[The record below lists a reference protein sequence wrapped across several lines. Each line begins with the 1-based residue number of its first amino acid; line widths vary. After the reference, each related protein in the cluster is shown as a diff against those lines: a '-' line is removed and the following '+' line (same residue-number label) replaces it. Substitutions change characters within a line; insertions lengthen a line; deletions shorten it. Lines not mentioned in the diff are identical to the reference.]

1 MKKLILSVLLFLLV
15 ASSTGCTILNDSQSS
30 IENDDKLIIDQTST
44 KNTSNVLIQA
54 LETNDAELFKSVF
67 SEQTLKLQ
75 PDIDEGI
82 KYIFNIFEGDNL
94 EIVYE
99 NQTSESFSDLQAKCV
114 WSICV
119 IKTTEKCYS
128 LTWTEWVQQETD
140 PSAQGVYSLIFE
152 ECEEDQRGA
161 GGGDLLAGIYYPGC
175 ETESDI
181 LNTFFGAMHN
191 KGREELETIFS
202 NEFLKDTICIQ
213 LRRFDAFICLY
224 FDNKQ
229 TDKIS
234 SIRVFDSTTEDEE
247 SISRYDFNQDEMGI
261 YFPD

>member
-1 MKKLILSVLLFLLV
+1 MKKLILSILLFLLV

-44 KNTSNVLIQA
+44 KNTSDVLIQA

-99 NQTSESFSDLQAKCV
+99 NQSSESFSDLQAKCV

-128 LTWTEWVQQETD
+128 LTWTEWIQQETD

-161 GGGDLLAGIYYPGC
+161 SGG
-175 ETESDI
+175 
-181 LNTFFGAMHN
+181 
-191 KGREELETIFS
+191 
-202 NEFLKDTICIQ
+202 
-213 LRRFDAFICLY
+213 
-224 FDNKQ
+224 
-229 TDKIS
+229 
-234 SIRVFDSTTEDEE
+234 
-247 SISRYDFNQDEMGI
+247 
-261 YFPD
+261 

>member
-1 MKKLILSVLLFLLV
+1 MKKIILSVLLFLLV

-99 NQTSESFSDLQAKCV
+99 NQSSESFSDMKAKCV

-119 IKTTEKCYS
+119 IKTTKN
-128 LTWTEWVQQETD
+128 
-140 PSAQGVYSLIFE
+140 AI
-152 ECEEDQRGA
+152 
-161 GGGDLLAGIYYPGC
+161 
-175 ETESDI
+175 
-181 LNTFFGAMHN
+181 H
-191 KGREELETIFS
+191 
-202 NEFLKDTICIQ
+202 
-213 LRRFDAFICLY
+213 
-224 FDNKQ
+224 
-229 TDKIS
+229 
-234 SIRVFDSTTEDEE
+234 
-247 SISRYDFNQDEMGI
+247 
-261 YFPD
+261 

>member
-44 KNTSNVLIQA
+44 KNTSDVLIQA

-99 NQTSESFSDLQAKCV
+99 NQSSESFSDLQAKCV

-140 PSAQGVYSLIFE
+140 PSAQDVYSLIFE

-161 GGGDLLAGIYYPGC
+161 IHRGGGFRRHGPSGGGVFSGHFIPQQADRRPGPSRLPSPVHG
-175 ETESDI
+175 ETE
-181 LNTFFGAMHN
+181 
-191 KGREELETIFS
+191 GRQCGVRL
-202 NEFLKDTICIQ
+202 
-213 LRRFDAFICLY
+213 
-224 FDNKQ
+224 
-229 TDKIS
+229 
-234 SIRVFDSTTEDEE
+234 
-247 SISRYDFNQDEMGI
+247 
-261 YFPD
+261 

>member
-1 MKKLILSVLLFLLV
+1 MLILY
-15 ASSTGCTILNDSQSS
+15 Q
-30 IENDDKLIIDQTST
+30 NDDKLIIDQTST
-44 KNTSNVLIQA
+44 KNTSDVLIQA

-99 NQTSESFSDLQAKCV
+99 NQSSESFSDLQAKCV

-161 GGGDLLAGIYYPGC
+161 GGGDL
-175 ETESDI
+175 
-181 LNTFFGAMHN
+181 
-191 KGREELETIFS
+191 
-202 NEFLKDTICIQ
+202 
-213 LRRFDAFICLY
+213 
-224 FDNKQ
+224 
-229 TDKIS
+229 
-234 SIRVFDSTTEDEE
+234 
-247 SISRYDFNQDEMGI
+247 SISAKRTKTTVNTVVFFCIHDFYTIVFNIFTARSSSRG
-261 YFPD
+261 

>member
-15 ASSTGCTILNDSQSS
+15 VSSTGCTILNDSQSS

-44 KNTSNVLIQA
+44 KNTSDVLIQA

-99 NQTSESFSDLQAKCV
+99 NQSSESFSDLQAKCV

-140 PSAQGVYSLIFE
+140 PSAQGVYSLI
-152 ECEEDQRGA
+152 
-161 GGGDLLAGIYYPGC
+161 
-175 ETESDI
+175 

-191 KGREELETIFS
+191 KDREELETIFS
-202 NEFLKDTICIQ
+202 NEFLENPEAVKNMDKFIERYTPSYSNLLAAWEVNDTICIQ
-213 LRRFDAFICLY
+213 LRRFDAFICLH

-247 SISRYDFNQDEMGI
+247 SISQYDFNQDEMGI

>member
-1 MKKLILSVLLFLLV
+1 MKKSTISVLLTLLL

-44 KNTSNVLIQA
+44 KNTSDVLIQA

-99 NQTSESFSDLQAKCV
+99 NQSSESFSDLQAKCV

-181 LNTFFGAMHN
+181 LNTLLLFVCILIINRQIKYHLFEYLTVQLKMKKAYHNTILTKMKWEFIFQISQMHLN
-191 KGREELETIFS
+191 KY
-202 NEFLKDTICIQ
+202 Q
-213 LRRFDAFICLY
+213 
-224 FDNKQ
+224 
-229 TDKIS
+229 
-234 SIRVFDSTTEDEE
+234 
-247 SISRYDFNQDEMGI
+247 
-261 YFPD
+261 

>member
-140 PSAQGVYSLIFE
+140 PSAQGVYSLIVE
-152 ECEEDQRGA
+152 EWDRISQPVYSSQQR
-161 GGGDLLAGIYYPGC
+161 
-175 ETESDI
+175 E
-181 LNTFFGAMHN
+181 
-191 KGREELETIFS
+191 
-202 NEFLKDTICIQ
+202 
-213 LRRFDAFICLY
+213 
-224 FDNKQ
+224 
-229 TDKIS
+229 
-234 SIRVFDSTTEDEE
+234 
-247 SISRYDFNQDEMGI
+247 
-261 YFPD
+261 

>member
-1 MKKLILSVLLFLLV
+1 MKKLILSILLFLLV

-44 KNTSNVLIQA
+44 KNTSDVLIQA

-99 NQTSESFSDLQAKCV
+99 NQSSESFSDLQAKCV

-128 LTWTEWVQQETD
+128 LTWTEWIQQETD

-161 GGGDLLAGIYYPGC
+161 GYNVPLVKTQMKKIIVTAKTLYSHPKNVSKIYAALHTDLAW
-175 ETESDI
+175 
-181 LNTFFGAMHN
+181 
-191 KGREELETIFS
+191 
-202 NEFLKDTICIQ
+202 
-213 LRRFDAFICLY
+213 
-224 FDNKQ
+224 
-229 TDKIS
+229 
-234 SIRVFDSTTEDEE
+234 
-247 SISRYDFNQDEMGI
+247 
-261 YFPD
+261 

>member
-1 MKKLILSVLLFLLV
+1 MKKLILSILLFLLV

-44 KNTSNVLIQA
+44 KNTSDVLIQA

-99 NQTSESFSDLQAKCV
+99 NQSSESFSDLQAKCV

-128 LTWTEWVQQETD
+128 LTWTEWIQQETD

-152 ECEEDQRGA
+152 ECEEDQRGEA
-161 GGGDLLAGIYYPGC
+161 A
-175 ETESDI
+175 E
-181 LNTFFGAMHN
+181 
-191 KGREELETIFS
+191 
-202 NEFLKDTICIQ
+202 
-213 LRRFDAFICLY
+213 ICLPEY
-224 FDNKQ
+224 I
-229 TDKIS
+229 T
-234 SIRVFDSTTEDEE
+234 
-247 SISRYDFNQDEMGI
+247 
-261 YFPD
+261 PDVKPSLIF